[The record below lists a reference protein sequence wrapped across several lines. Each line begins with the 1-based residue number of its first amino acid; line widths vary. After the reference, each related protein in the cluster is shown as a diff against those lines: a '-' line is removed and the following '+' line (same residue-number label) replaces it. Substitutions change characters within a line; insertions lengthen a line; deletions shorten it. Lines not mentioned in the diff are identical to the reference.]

1 MRAHETHER
10 AGRQGGFPPRRT
22 TARDYCLPMMLDV
35 PVPRARLKPWTS
47 LGVDSF
53 EREPFLQYAQD
64 VLDGLSK
71 RRESDDGRFF
81 GFD

>member
-1 MRAHETHER
+1 
-10 AGRQGGFPPRRT
+10 
-22 TARDYCLPMMLDV
+22 MLDV

-71 RRESDDGRFF
+71 
-81 GFD
+81 